1 MGLRDR
7 INLPRGPL
15 AGAVLVAAVWVGLSL
30 VSGSFTPLD
39 LLVAAVIVVSGAIRQ
54 RAKRPKAD
62 ATSRGI
68 YGPPS

>member
-15 AGAVLVAAVWVGLSL
+15 AGAVVVAAVWVGLSL
-30 VSGSFTPLD
+30 AFRSFSVLD
-39 LLVAAVIVVSGAIRQ
+39 LVVAAFLVAGGFARQ
-54 RAKRPKAD
+54 RTRKPKPD
-62 ATSRGI
+62 RQDHGI